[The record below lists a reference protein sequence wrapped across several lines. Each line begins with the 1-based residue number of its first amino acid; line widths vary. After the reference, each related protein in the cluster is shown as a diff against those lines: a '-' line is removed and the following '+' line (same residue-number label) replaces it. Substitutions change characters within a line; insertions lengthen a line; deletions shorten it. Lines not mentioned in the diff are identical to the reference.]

1 MKKQYISPETLSLTL
16 RLDRIMQT
24 GSVTVQTDTD
34 NPINVGEDAEGGTG
48 SDSRRHRDIWADE
61 EEDEDLY

>member
-24 GSVTVQTDTD
+24 GSVTVQYDTD
-34 NPINVGEDAEGGTG
+34 NPIVVGEDAEGGTG
-48 SDSRRHRDIWADE
+48 SDSRRQRDIWADE
-61 EEDEDLY
+61 EDEGLY